1 MSLPSASPNPRGLA
15 ALLAGAACIG
25 FAPIWV
31 RWSEVGPVAT
41 AFHRLL
47 LALPFLALWVARERI
62 PEIPGGR
69 GPGPGPGSRPQ
80 GGARRGVMGGSG
92 AWIAGA
98 GIGFA
103 LDLTAWHLSI
113 RYTTV
118 ADATLLTNLAPI
130 FVTLGAWLV
139 LGERAGTRFFAG
151 MGLALAGAWL
161 VTGASLRVDP
171 SRLRGDLYG
180 LATAFFYGC
189 YQLCVARLRRSLP
202 AGRVLLFSSLVSTPV
217 LAILALGAGEALWPA
232 TARGWLIV
240 VGLAFT
246 AQVLGQGLITYGFA
260 HLPAGYSSLTLL
272 FQPLVAALAGWILL
286 GEPLT
291 AGQVAG
297 GAILLLGLVVARG
310 EAGGSR
316 SPRPG
321 KPETGMCHS
330 PAPGVDP

>member
-1 MSLPSASPNPRGLA
+1 MPEPMNLPPASPNPRGLA

-47 LALPFLALWVARERI
+47 LALPFLAVWVARERL
-62 PEIPGGR
+62 PAVASVDGHAPRAGIPGGL
-69 GPGPGPGSRPQ
+69 GP
-80 GGARRGVMGGSG
+80 
-92 AWIAGA
+92 WIAGA

-113 RYTTV
+113 RHTTV

-139 LGERAGTRFFAG
+139 LGERAGARFFAG
-151 MGLALAGAWL
+151 MGVALAGAWL
-161 VTGASLRVDP
+161 LTGASLRADP
-171 SRLRGDLYG
+171 GRLRGDLYG

-217 LAILALGAGEALWPA
+217 LALLARSAGEDLWPS
-232 TARGWLIV
+232 TSRGWLIL

-272 FQPLVAALAGWILL
+272 FQPLVATGAGWVLL
-286 GEPLT
+286 GEPLG
-291 AGQVAG
+291 AGQAAG
-297 GAILLLGLVVARG
+297 GVILLLGLFVARQD
-310 EAGGSR
+310 AGSAG
-316 SPRPG
+316 PRR
-321 KPETGMCHS
+321 PEEPAKSMCHS
-330 PAPGVDP
+330 PAPGRDR